1 MYKTILFLIHFV
13 FSWFNLFVSYTQVFS
28 ALFSIKMFL
37 PWCSCSCFALM
48 LCSFQLGLANEN
60 FQRYGS
66 KKYDP
71 NRKALPYKTLLVD
84 QSGHENFSSVQSAID
99 SIPSENKNWVCIYIR
114 AGTY

>member
-1 MYKTILFLIHFV
+1 MV
-13 FSWFNLFVSYTQVFS
+13 FMLMFCSHAVQ
-28 ALFSIKMFL
+28 FSIRISQ
-37 PWCSCSCFALM
+37 W
-48 LCSFQLGLANEN
+48 N

-114 AGTY
+114 AGTYW